1 MSIHPQERHHI
12 NSTQA
17 RRRLESGHPELWVEC
32 PQCHSSAG
40 RTWFMGARFMGITH
54 RARRALYQQIQL
66 QNVATP
72 AMPEQLDRQSA
83 GGCE

>member
-40 RTWFMGARFMGITH
+40 RTCFVGVLWELPIERGGRSISKSNCSMWP
-54 RARRALYQQIQL
+54 L
-66 QNVATP
+66 QP
-72 AMPEQLDRQSA
+72 WPEQLGRQSA

>member
-32 PQCHSSAG
+32 PQCHSSRAG
-40 RTWFMGARFMGITH
+40 RASWAFYGNYPSSAAGALSANPIAECGH
-54 RARRALYQQIQL
+54 SSHARAIR
-66 QNVATP
+66 
-72 AMPEQLDRQSA
+72 
-83 GGCE
+83 